1 MAKSVVLC
9 GFMGCG
15 KSTIGKQLA
24 RFTGYTLID
33 MDAYIEKK
41 AGMRI
46 PEIFDTYGEDY
57 FRDLEYETA
66 KELADT
72 PNAIIATGG
81 GVLTFARNVEVFSQN
96 TTILFLDIPFS
107 MCYNRIKNSN
117 RPLVKKNTKQQLL
130 KLYNQR
136 RILYKKACH
145 IRVRTFHYPKKA
157 ALGILQDYPQLFQP
171 LQKPVR
177 HP

>member
-33 MDAYIEKK
+33 MDTYIEQK

-46 PEIFDTYGEDY
+46 PQIFDTFGEEH
-57 FRDLEYETA
+57 FRDLEFEAA
-66 KELADT
+66 KELANI

-96 TTILFLDIPFS
+96 TTILFLDTPFS
-107 MCYNRIKNSN
+107 MCYNRIKNSS
-117 RPLVKKNTKQQLL
+117 RPLVKQNTKQQLL
-130 KLYNQR
+130 KLYTR
-136 RILYKKACH
+136 RRALYKKACH
-145 IRVRTFHYPKKA
+145 IRVRTFYYPKKA
-157 ALGILQDYPQLFQP
+157 ALSILQAYPQLFALP
-171 LQKPVR
+171 QKPAA
-177 HP
+177 HK